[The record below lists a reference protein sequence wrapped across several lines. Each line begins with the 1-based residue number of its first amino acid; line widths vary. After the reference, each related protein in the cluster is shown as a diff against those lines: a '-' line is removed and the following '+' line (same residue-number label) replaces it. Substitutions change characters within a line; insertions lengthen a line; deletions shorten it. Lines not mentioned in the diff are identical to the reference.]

1 MTAPA
6 LPADW
11 PIDVPVPT
19 GTLMGATGA
28 AGQWSLLV
36 VVDDGAE
43 AVRAAAVSLYL
54 AHGYVA
60 ESDSVVHN
68 ERYRVTVVA
77 ENRDHSQLQSN
88 LAIGVTSL

>member
-1 MTAPA
+1 
-6 LPADW
+6 
-11 PIDVPVPT
+11 VPLPT
-19 GTLMGATGA
+19 GALKGSTGA
-28 AGQWSLLV
+28 AGQWSVLL

-43 AVRAAAVSLYL
+43 SARAATVSLYL

-60 ESDSVVHN
+60 ESDSVVRN
-68 ERYRVTVVA
+68 QRYRVTVVA